1 MQIKGANDNIVIND
15 KLESYKGMIC
25 MKRVL
30 IGGFI
35 SLIGS
40 IWALAIV
47 FIAGNN
53 LVSSWP
59 TRLGRFWGTVVEM
72 GLLPIFVLSVI
83 FVIAGVVIM
92 AVELFRK
99 EQ

>member
-1 MQIKGANDNIVIND
+1 
-15 KLESYKGMIC
+15 
-25 MKRVL
+25 MKRAL

-59 TRLGRFWGTVVEM
+59 TRLGRFWGTVLEM
-72 GLLPIFVLSVI
+72 GLLPVFVLSVI

>member
-1 MQIKGANDNIVIND
+1 MLIKVADDNIVIND
-15 KLESYKGMIC
+15 NQKFIRGDID

-30 IGGFI
+30 IGGFV

>member
-1 MQIKGANDNIVIND
+1 
-15 KLESYKGMIC
+15 

-40 IWALAIV
+40 VWALAIV

-72 GLLPIFVLSVI
+72 GLLPIFVLSVM
-83 FVIAGVVIM
+83 FVIVGVIIM
-92 AVELFRK
+92 MIELFRK

>member
-1 MQIKGANDNIVIND
+1 
-15 KLESYKGMIC
+15 

-30 IGGFI
+30 IG
-35 SLIGS
+35 
-40 IWALAIV
+40 
-47 FIAGNN
+47 GNN

-72 GLLPIFVLSVI
+72 GLLPIFVLSVM
-83 FVIAGVVIM
+83 FVIVGVIIM

>member
-1 MQIKGANDNIVIND
+1 
-15 KLESYKGMIC
+15 

-40 IWALAIV
+40 IWALAII

-53 LVSSWP
+53 LVSSWQ
-59 TRLGRFWGTVVEM
+59 TRLGRFWSTVIQMELM
-72 GLLPIFVLSVI
+72 PIFVVSVI
-83 FVIAGVVIM
+83 FVIVGVIIM
-92 AVELFRK
+92 LVELFRK

>member
-1 MQIKGANDNIVIND
+1 
-15 KLESYKGMIC
+15 

-59 TRLGRFWGTVVEM
+59 TRLGRFWGTVLEM
-72 GLLPIFVLSVI
+72 GLLPVFVLSVI
-83 FVIAGVVIM
+83 FVMAGIIIM
-92 AVELFRK
+92 VLELFRK

>member
-1 MQIKGANDNIVIND
+1 
-15 KLESYKGMIC
+15 
-25 MKRVL
+25 MKQAL
-30 IGGFI
+30 IGGFL

-40 IWALAIV
+40 IWALAVI
-47 FIAGNN
+47 FLAGNN

-72 GLLPIFVLSVI
+72 GLLPIFVFSVI
-83 FVIAGVVIM
+83 FVIVGVVIM
-92 AVELFRK
+92 MIELFRK

>member
-1 MQIKGANDNIVIND
+1 
-15 KLESYKGMIC
+15 

-30 IGGFI
+30 IGGFV

-59 TRLGRFWGTVVEM
+59 TRLGRFWGTVLEM
-72 GLLPIFVLSVI
+72 GLLPVFVLSVI
-83 FVIAGVVIM
+83 FVMAGIIIM
-92 AVELFRK
+92 VLELFRK

>member
-1 MQIKGANDNIVIND
+1 
-15 KLESYKGMIC
+15 
-25 MKRVL
+25 MKSVL

-72 GLLPIFVLSVI
+72 GLMPIFVLSVI
-83 FVIAGVVIM
+83 FVIAGVIVM

>member
-1 MQIKGANDNIVIND
+1 
-15 KLESYKGMIC
+15 

-47 FIAGNN
+47 IIAGNN

-59 TRLGRFWGTVVEM
+59 TRLGRFWGTVLEM
-72 GLLPIFVLSVI
+72 GLLPVFVLSVI
-83 FVIAGVVIM
+83 FVMAGIIIM
-92 AVELFRK
+92 VLELFRK

>member
-1 MQIKGANDNIVIND
+1 
-15 KLESYKGMIC
+15 

-59 TRLGRFWGTVVEM
+59 TRLGRFWGTVAEM
-72 GLLPIFVLSVI
+72 GLLPIFILSVI